1 LKKSWTEEELLEN
14 YMLLPNE
21 RHLVLSKKTNANRL
35 GFAVLLKYFQKEA
48 RFPSEKQDISKDI
61 VQHLAHQID
70 ALPEDFFEHY
80 RWGGKERSYTDHR
93 KIIRDLFGFREITSK
108 DNLQLIQWLKEQV
121 QLTHDMEDLSDQAYH
136 LFRKWK
142 VEPPSKGSLKR
153 MIHSAIDTYEKDLY
167 DTISEH
173 LSAETC
179 FRLDA
184 LLDVQSN
191 EDLEIVDTMYEKTN
205 SNQLSFRYLLS
216 SACKP
221 SVNTME
227 TELKKLL
234 AIQQLEIPPRIFQ
247 HLPPKLEKKYRFRAA
262 TETVTELRAH
272 PSHIRYTLLAILFS
286 HQYGKVIDSLA
297 DLLDEIT
304 LKIKNRAKNTTR
316 KEAIAELERVKKKTN
331 IL

>member
-1 LKKSWTEEELLEN
+1 MKKSWTEEELLEN

-93 KIIRDLFGFREITSK
+93 KIIRDFFGFREITSK

-121 QLTHDMEDLSDQAYH
+121 QLTHDMEDLSGQAYH

-167 DTISEH
+167 DTISEQ
-173 LSAETC
+173 LSTETC
-179 FRLDA
+179 CRLDV

-191 EDLEIVDTMYEKTN
+191 EDLEIVDIMYEKTN

-216 SACKP
+216 G
-221 SVNTME
+221 SV
-227 TELKKLL
+227 
-234 AIQQLEIPPRIFQ
+234 
-247 HLPPKLEKKYRFRAA
+247 
-262 TETVTELRAH
+262 
-272 PSHIRYTLLAILFS
+272 
-286 HQYGKVIDSLA
+286 
-297 DLLDEIT
+297 
-304 LKIKNRAKNTTR
+304 AKF
-316 KEAIAELERVKKKTN
+316 
-331 IL
+331 